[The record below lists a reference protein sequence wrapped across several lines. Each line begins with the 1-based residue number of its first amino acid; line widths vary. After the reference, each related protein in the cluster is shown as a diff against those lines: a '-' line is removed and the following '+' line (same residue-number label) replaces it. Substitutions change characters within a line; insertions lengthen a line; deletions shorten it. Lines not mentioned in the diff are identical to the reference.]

1 LSFFQPKALFA
12 ASHMKTL
19 KKFTHEKRERYFAFS
34 SSIRFTNK
42 ARRCRHGKKTLEN
55 LASLS
60 LIHSF
65 YSLIVVFAAARAEE
79 AENAKRNAFK
89 RNFSCFS
96 FVLSSELFSRD
107 FSPLNRNYIPAKK
120 LKKRSKRLEENFT
133 R

>member
-1 LSFFQPKALFA
+1 M
-12 ASHMKTL
+12 HTL
-19 KKFTHEKRERYFAFS
+19 K
-34 SSIRFTNK
+34 
-42 ARRCRHGKKTLEN
+42 AR
-55 LASLS
+55 
-60 LIHSF
+60 SF

-107 FSPLNRNYIPAKK
+107 FKLSATLAKH
-120 LKKRSKRLEENFT
+120 EEEGGKDCEEIFT